1 MENSL
6 FTFEV
11 VGPESSGKTTL
22 VKELAA
28 YFETSFS
35 EEFSRQYLE
44 QLGKPYQPHDLEQ
57 IAFGQLDLNNEAKEN
72 ANKISFFDTGMIT
85 IKLWQEI
92 KYGIENEQINQLFIN
107 NLPNCYL
114 LCYPDLQW
122 EYDPLRE
129 AADFESRLKIFNEHK
144 RLIEQIN
151 IPYFVVKGEKR
162 LDESIDFI
170 KFTLLN

>member
-1 MENSL
+1 MKNKPISI
-6 FTFEV
+6 EV
-11 VGPESSGKTTL
+11 VGPESSGKSTL

-28 YFETSFS
+28 YYETSFS
-35 EEFSRQYLE
+35 VEFSRQYLE

-57 IAFGQLDLNNEAKEN
+57 IALGQLDLNNEAIEN

-92 KYGIENEQINQLFIN
+92 KYGFENEQINQLFIN

-114 LCYPDLQW
+114 LCYPDLPW

-129 AADFESRLKIFNEHK
+129 AADFKSRLKIFNEHK

-151 IPYFVVKGEKR
+151 ITYFVVKGENR
-162 LDESIDFI
+162 VDESVNFV
-170 KFTLLN
+170 KFF

>member
-170 KFTLLN
+170 KKICNY

>member
-35 EEFSRQYLE
+35 EEFSRLYLN
-44 QLGKPYQPHDLEQ
+44 QLRKPYQPKDLEQ
-57 IAFGQLDLNNEAKEN
+57 IALGQLDFNNEAKAN
-72 ANKISFFDTGMIT
+72 AIKITFLDTGVIT

-92 KYGIENEQINQLFIN
+92 KYGYENKLINQLFIN

-114 LCYPDLQW
+114 LFYPDLPW

-129 AADFESRLKIFNEHK
+129 AEDIETRLKIFNTHK
-144 RLIEQIN
+144 ALIEQYKV
-151 IPYFVVKGEKR
+151 PYFVVKGEKR

-170 KFTLLN
+170 KKICNY

>member
-35 EEFSRQYLE
+35 EEFSRLYLN
-44 QLGKPYQPHDLEQ
+44 QLRKPYQPKDLKQ
-57 IAFGQLDLNNEAKEN
+57 IALGQLDLNNEAKEN